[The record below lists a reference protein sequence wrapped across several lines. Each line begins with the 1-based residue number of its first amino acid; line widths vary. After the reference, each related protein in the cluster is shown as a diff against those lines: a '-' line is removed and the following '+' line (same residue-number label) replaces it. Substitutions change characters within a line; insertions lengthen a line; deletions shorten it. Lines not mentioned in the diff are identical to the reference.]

1 MASIRKVIRCQS
13 SQHLQNP
20 KLEYP
25 KSMTDPNQH
34 TVSPNLQRSKR
45 YATIALVVAVLAWIA
60 LMIVAKLL
68 PDYVW
73 LIHILMLSAE
83 AGVVGGLA
91 DWYAI
96 TVLFRNPFGQFPIP
110 KFLRDHTEIIPR
122 NKARIAESMGR
133 FVQENFL
140 SPQVVEKSLAE
151 TDLSLAVGKWL
162 ANPHNNAQVTQVIQ
176 QTVPKIFEFVG
187 QEQIGRF
194 IQSNSVQWVKNT
206 QVNHLASEML
216 RAVLENDFHQD
227 VLQRGLDLA
236 HDWMLQHPEQTRDL
250 SRQLFKELG
259 VWKLAKGASWIGIDV
274 QQRTI
279 DSLVNRV
286 ESMLADHEHPWR
298 RKIED
303 MAQQLMEQLA
313 DNHSV
318 ASQRLNSTKDA
329 MLDSPQM
336 LNFIS
341 GAVVILCDAIRSDL
355 EKPNSGI
362 AQNLRVAIQQI
373 GENIVSN
380 IAVRQLLNE
389 KMSEIAI
396 NLSDQYSEKV
406 IRFISERIHEWDSRD
421 MINKIENEV
430 GGDLHMIRVNGVVVG
445 GFIGLALGIIRA
457 CVEWLL

>member
-1 MASIRKVIRCQS
+1 MNTASDHTLASS
-13 SQHLQNP
+13 SQR
-20 KLEYP
+20 
-25 KSMTDPNQH
+25 T
-34 TVSPNLQRSKR
+34 SPSLQRSKR
-45 YATIALVVAVLAWIA
+45 FATIALVIAVVAWLA
-60 LMIVAKLL
+60 LMLTAKLL
-68 PDYVW
+68 PEYTW

-96 TVLFRNPFGQFPIP
+96 TVLFRNPFGKMPIP

-122 NKARIAESMGR
+122 NKDRIAESMGR

-140 SPQVVEKSLAE
+140 SPQVVQKSLHS

-162 ANPHNNAQVTQVIQ
+162 ANQQNNAQVTQVIQ

-194 IQSNSVQWVKNT
+194 IQSNSVQWVRNT

-236 HDWMLQHPEQTRDL
+236 HDWMLKHPEKSRELT
-250 SRQLFKELG
+250 RQLFKELG

-279 DSLVNRV
+279 DSLLQRV
-286 ESMLADHEHPWR
+286 ESMLADPEHPWR
-298 RKIED
+298 QKIEE
-303 MAQQLMEQLA
+303 AGQQLMLQLA
-313 DNHSV
+313 DNNSS
-318 ASQRLNSTKDA
+318 ASLRLNDTKNA
-329 MLDSPQM
+329 LLDSPQV

-341 GAVVILCDAIRSDL
+341 GAVVILCNAIKEDL
-355 EKPNSGI
+355 QKPDSGI
-362 AQNLRVAIQQI
+362 AQNLRVAIQQV
-373 GENIVSN
+373 GENIIAN
-380 IAVRQLLNE
+380 TAVRQLLNE
-389 KMSEIAI
+389 KMGAIAV

-406 IRFISERIHEWDSRD
+406 IRFISERIHEWDSRE
-421 MINKIENEV
+421 MIGKIENEV

-445 GFIGLALGIIRA
+445 AFIGLGLGIIRA
-457 CVEWLL
+457 LVELI

>member
-1 MASIRKVIRCQS
+1 MNTASDHTLASS
-13 SQHLQNP
+13 SQH
-20 KLEYP
+20 
-25 KSMTDPNQH
+25 S
-34 TVSPNLQRSKR
+34 SPSLQRSKR
-45 YATIALVVAVLAWIA
+45 FATIALVIAVLAWLA
-60 LMIVAKLL
+60 LMLTAKLL
-68 PDYVW
+68 PEYTW

-96 TVLFRNPFGQFPIP
+96 TVLFRNPFGKMPIP

-122 NKARIAESMGR
+122 NKDRIAESMGR

-140 SPQVVEKSLAE
+140 SPHVVQKSLHS
-151 TDLSLAVGKWL
+151 TDLSLSVGKWL
-162 ANPHNNAQVTQVIQ
+162 ANPQNNAQVTQVIQ

-194 IQSNSVQWVKNT
+194 IQSNSVQWVRNT

-236 HDWMLQHPEQTRDL
+236 HDWMLKHPEKSRELT
-250 SRQLFKELG
+250 RQLFKELG

-279 DSLVNRV
+279 DSLLQRV
-286 ESMLADHEHPWR
+286 ESMLADPEHPWR
-298 RKIED
+298 QKIEE
-303 MAQQLMEQLA
+303 AGQQLMLQLA
-313 DNHSV
+313 DNNSS
-318 ASQRLNSTKDA
+318 ASLRLNDTKNA
-329 MLDSPQM
+329 LLDSPQV

-341 GAVVILCDAIRSDL
+341 GAVVILCNAIKEDL
-355 EKPNSGI
+355 QKPDSGI
-362 AQNLRVAIQQI
+362 AQNLRVAIQQV
-373 GENIVSN
+373 GENIIAN
-380 IAVRQLLNE
+380 TAVRQLLNE
-389 KMSEIAI
+389 KMSTIAV

-406 IRFISERIHEWDSRD
+406 IRFISERIHEWDSRE
-421 MINKIENEV
+421 MIGKIENEV

-445 GFIGLALGIIRA
+445 AFIGLGLGIIRA
-457 CVEWLL
+457 LVELI

>member
-1 MASIRKVIRCQS
+1 MPMDQDQTA
-13 SQHLQNP
+13 
-20 KLEYP
+20 
-25 KSMTDPNQH
+25 
-34 TVSPNLQRSKR
+34 VSPNLQRSKR
-45 YATIALVVAVLAWIA
+45 FATIAIVMAVLAWLA
-60 LMIVAKLL
+60 LMVAAKLL
-68 PDYVW
+68 PDYIW

-96 TVLFRNPFGQFPIP
+96 TVLFRNPFGKVPIP

-140 SPQVVEKSLAE
+140 SPQVVERSLQN

-162 ANPHNNAQVTQVIQ
+162 ANPHNNKQVTDVIQ

-236 HDWMLQHPEQTRDL
+236 HDWMLHHPEQSRDL
-250 SRQLFKELG
+250 TRQLFKELG

-279 DSLVNRV
+279 DSLIERV
-286 ESMLADHEHPWR
+286 ESMLADPEHPWR
-298 RKIED
+298 QKIED
-303 MAQQLMEQLA
+303 AGQTMMQELA
-313 DNHSV
+313 DNNST
-318 ASQRLNSTKDA
+318 ASLRLNQTKDA
-329 MLDSPQM
+329 LLDSPHV

-341 GAVVILCDAIRSDL
+341 GAVVILCDAIKADL
-355 EKPNSGI
+355 QKPDSGV
-362 AQNLRVAIQQI
+362 AQNLRVAIQQV

-380 IAVRQLLNE
+380 VAVRQLLNE
-389 KMSEIAI
+389 KLSDIAI

-406 IRFISERIHEWDSRD
+406 IRFISERIHEWDSSE
-421 MINKIENEV
+421 MIDKIENEV

-445 GFIGLALGIIRA
+445 AFIGLVLGIIRA
-457 CVEWLL
+457 VVEFVL

>member
-1 MASIRKVIRCQS
+1 
-13 SQHLQNP
+13 
-20 KLEYP
+20 
-25 KSMTDPNQH
+25 
-34 TVSPNLQRSKR
+34 
-45 YATIALVVAVLAWIA
+45 
-60 LMIVAKLL
+60 
-68 PDYVW
+68 
-73 LIHILMLSAE
+73 
-83 AGVVGGLA
+83 
-91 DWYAI
+91 
-96 TVLFRNPFGQFPIP
+96 
-110 KFLRDHTEIIPR
+110 
-122 NKARIAESMGR
+122 MGR

-140 SPQVVEKSLAE
+140 SPQVVQKSLSE

-194 IQSNSVQWVKNT
+194 IQNNSVQWVRNT

-236 HDWMLQHPEQTRDL
+236 HDWVTQHPEQTRDL

-286 ESMLADHEHPWR
+286 ESMLADPEHPWR
-298 RKIED
+298 RKIEE
-303 MAQQLMEQLA
+303 MAQQLMHELA
-313 DNHSV
+313 DNQSV

-329 MLDSPQM
+329 LLDSPQM
-336 LNFIS
+336 LNFLS
-341 GAVVILCDAIRSDL
+341 GAVVILCDAIKSDL
-355 EKPNSGI
+355 QKPDSGI
-362 AQNLRVAIQQI
+362 AQNLRVAIQQV
-373 GENIVSN
+373 GENIISN
-380 IAVRQLLNE
+380 VAVRQLLNE
-389 KMSEIAI
+389 KMSDIAV

-406 IRFISERIHEWDSRD
+406 IRFISERIHEWDSRE
-421 MINKIENEV
+421 MIDKIENEV

-457 CVEWLL
+457 CVEWLPLG

>member
-1 MASIRKVIRCQS
+1 MNTASDHTLATS
-13 SQHLQNP
+13 SQH
-20 KLEYP
+20 
-25 KSMTDPNQH
+25 T
-34 TVSPNLQRSKR
+34 SPSLQRSKR
-45 YATIALVVAVLAWIA
+45 FATIALVIAVVAWLA
-60 LMIVAKLL
+60 LMLTAKLL
-68 PDYVW
+68 PEYTW

-96 TVLFRNPFGQFPIP
+96 TVLFRNPFGKMPIP

-122 NKARIAESMGR
+122 NKDRIAESMGR

-140 SPQVVEKSLAE
+140 SPHVVQKSLHS

-162 ANPHNNAQVTQVIQ
+162 ANPQNNAQVTQVIQ

-194 IQSNSVQWVKNT
+194 IQSNSVQWVRNT

-227 VLQRGLDLA
+227 VLQHGLDLA
-236 HDWMLQHPEQTRDL
+236 HDWMLKHPEKSRELT
-250 SRQLFKELG
+250 RQLFKELG

-279 DSLVNRV
+279 DSLLQRV
-286 ESMLADHEHPWR
+286 ESMLADPEHPWR
-298 RKIED
+298 QKIEE
-303 MAQQLMEQLA
+303 AGQQLMLQLA
-313 DNHSV
+313 DNNSS
-318 ASQRLNSTKDA
+318 ASLRLNDTKNA
-329 MLDSPQM
+329 LLDSPQV

-341 GAVVILCDAIRSDL
+341 GAVVILCNAIKEDL
-355 EKPNSGI
+355 QKPDSGI
-362 AQNLRVAIQQI
+362 AQNLRVAIQQV
-373 GENIVSN
+373 GENIIAN
-380 IAVRQLLNE
+380 TAVRQLLNE
-389 KMSEIAI
+389 KMSTIAV

-406 IRFISERIHEWDSRD
+406 IRFISERIHEWDSRE
-421 MINKIENEV
+421 MIGKIENEV

-445 GFIGLALGIIRA
+445 AFIGLGLGIIRA
-457 CVEWLL
+457 LVELI

>member
-1 MASIRKVIRCQS
+1 MNTASDHTLASS
-13 SQHLQNP
+13 SQH
-20 KLEYP
+20 
-25 KSMTDPNQH
+25 S
-34 TVSPNLQRSKR
+34 SPSLQRSKR
-45 YATIALVVAVLAWIA
+45 FATIALVIAVLAWLA
-60 LMIVAKLL
+60 LMLTAKLL
-68 PDYVW
+68 PEYTW

-96 TVLFRNPFGQFPIP
+96 TVLFRNPFGKMPIP

-122 NKARIAESMGR
+122 NKDRIAESMGR

-140 SPQVVEKSLAE
+140 SPQVVQKSLHS
-151 TDLSLAVGKWL
+151 TDLSLSVGKWL
-162 ANPHNNAQVTQVIQ
+162 ANPQNNAQVTQVIQ

-194 IQSNSVQWVKNT
+194 IQSNSVQWVRNT

-236 HDWMLQHPEQTRDL
+236 HDWMLKHPERSRELT
-250 SRQLFKELG
+250 RQLFKELG

-279 DSLVNRV
+279 DSLLQRV
-286 ESMLADHEHPWR
+286 ESMLADPEHPWR
-298 RKIED
+298 QKIEE
-303 MAQQLMEQLA
+303 AGQQLMLQLT
-313 DNHSV
+313 DNNSS
-318 ASQRLNSTKDA
+318 ASLRLNDTKNA
-329 MLDSPQM
+329 LLDSPQV

-341 GAVVILCDAIRSDL
+341 GAVVILCNAIKEDL
-355 EKPNSGI
+355 QKPDSGI
-362 AQNLRVAIQQI
+362 AQNLRVAIQQV
-373 GENIVSN
+373 GENIIAN
-380 IAVRQLLNE
+380 TAVRQLLNE
-389 KMSEIAI
+389 KMSTIAV

-406 IRFISERIHEWDSRD
+406 IRFISERIHEWDSRE
-421 MINKIENEV
+421 MIGKIENEV

-445 GFIGLALGIIRA
+445 AFIGLGLGIVRA
-457 CVEWLL
+457 LVELI

>member
-1 MASIRKVIRCQS
+1 MNPAPANSPT
-13 SQHLQNP
+13 QHSAN
-20 KLEYP
+20 
-25 KSMTDPNQH
+25 
-34 TVSPNLQRSKR
+34 VSPSLQRSKR
-45 YATIALVVAVLAWIA
+45 FATIALVIAVLTWLA
-60 LMIVAKLL
+60 LMLTAKLL
-68 PDYVW
+68 PEYTW

-96 TVLFRNPFGQFPIP
+96 TVLFRNPFGKMPIP

-122 NKARIAESMGR
+122 NKDRIAESMGR

-140 SPQVVEKSLAE
+140 SPQVVEKSLHS

-162 ANPHNNAQVTQVIQ
+162 ANPQNNAQVTQVIQ

-194 IQSNSVQWVKNT
+194 IQSNSVQWIRNT

-236 HDWMLQHPEQTRDL
+236 HDWMLRHPEKSRELT
-250 SRQLFKELG
+250 RQLFKELG

-279 DSLVNRV
+279 DSLLQRV
-286 ESMLADHEHPWR
+286 ESMLADPDHPWR
-298 RKIED
+298 QKIED
-303 MAQQLMEQLA
+303 AGQQLMLQLA
-313 DNHSV
+313 YNNSS
-318 ASQRLNSTKDA
+318 ASLRLNDTKNTL
-329 MLDSPQM
+329 LDSPPV

-341 GAVVILCDAIRSDL
+341 GAVVILCNAIKEDL
-355 EKPNSGI
+355 QKPDSGI
-362 AQNLRVAIQQI
+362 AQNLRIAIQQV
-373 GENIVSN
+373 GENIIAN
-380 IAVRQLLNE
+380 TAVRQLLNE
-389 KMSEIAI
+389 KMGAIAV

-406 IRFISERIHEWDSRD
+406 IRFISERIHEWDSRE
-421 MINKIENEV
+421 MIGKIENEV

-445 GFIGLALGIIRA
+445 AFIGLGLGIIRA
-457 CVEWLL
+457 LVELI